1 VLTSGGVGVDG
12 LKVPQEGRGAG
23 SFINDCFH
31 VVGKPRPGGGLF
43 AYNVRCERRLGRFVF
58 IGLLP
63 IAKGD
68 EFFFKYKN
76 RPVAMGWVKY
86 KWVPRQLGP
95 YSTKTEVTCITE
107 GMCPGCR
114 KWAPTRDLEEGLE
127 RWWHTE
133 CLQRAPPMPPPAG
146 KELPMAK
153 AGSQVDPASFT
164 VKPHRRSSTGGVN
177 LEDRNPILSRAPPLP
192 LPLACK
198 KGLQG
203 LLVSLVFGWSAKVA
217 LVMVRPIPTP
227 PQPHSNPTPT
237 PSQPHPNPNP
247 NPNPNPTPT
256 LTHPNPTPPQ
266 PNPTPT
272 PPHPNPNP
280 TPHQPHPHPNP
291 YPNTNPNPTTAHHNH
306 HHPKP
311 GRMRFS
317 LSPLFPHSTFI
328 AWGRES
334 THWIGS

>member
-1 VLTSGGVGVDG
+1 MVLVHFISKTHQRPTTHHHHHHHPPPPPPPALLGQQQAQLVPTPTPPQMPSIGDGNDVRPTTLPPLPPLEHGAPSGDVNRGAFASKPFEVGEVVAWYDGDLVAGNGKMLEVQTHVLTSGGVGVDG

-23 SFINDCFH
+23 SFINDCYH
-31 VVGKPRPGGGLF
+31 VVGKPQPGGGLF

-133 CLQRAPPMPPPAG
+133 CLQRAPPMPPP
-146 KELPMAK
+146 
-153 AGSQVDPASFT
+153 
-164 VKPHRRSSTGGVN
+164 
-177 LEDRNPILSRAPPLP
+177 
-192 LPLACK
+192 
-198 KGLQG
+198 
-203 LLVSLVFGWSAKVA
+203 
-217 LVMVRPIPTP
+217 
-227 PQPHSNPTPT
+227 
-237 PSQPHPNPNP
+237 
-247 NPNPNPTPT
+247 
-256 LTHPNPTPPQ
+256 
-266 PNPTPT
+266 
-272 PPHPNPNP
+272 
-280 TPHQPHPHPNP
+280 
-291 YPNTNPNPTTAHHNH
+291 
-306 HHPKP
+306 
-311 GRMRFS
+311 
-317 LSPLFPHSTFI
+317 
-328 AWGRES
+328 GREGVAHGEGRQS
-334 THWIGS
+334 G

>member
-1 VLTSGGVGVDG
+1 MGN
-12 LKVPQEGRGAG
+12 QEGRGAG
-23 SFINDCFH
+23 SFINDCSH
-31 VVGKPRPGGGLF
+31 VVGKPQPGGGLF

-164 VKPHRRSSTGGVN
+164 GKPHRRSSTGRSCV
-177 LEDRNPILSRAPPLP
+177 
-192 LPLACK
+192 
-198 KGLQG
+198 
-203 LLVSLVFGWSAKVA
+203 
-217 LVMVRPIPTP
+217 
-227 PQPHSNPTPT
+227 
-237 PSQPHPNPNP
+237 
-247 NPNPNPTPT
+247 
-256 LTHPNPTPPQ
+256 
-266 PNPTPT
+266 
-272 PPHPNPNP
+272 
-280 TPHQPHPHPNP
+280 
-291 YPNTNPNPTTAHHNH
+291 
-306 HHPKP
+306 
-311 GRMRFS
+311 
-317 LSPLFPHSTFI
+317 
-328 AWGRES
+328 
-334 THWIGS
+334 